1 MQIYFSLITLIMQ
14 TLFLIVKLSLVLTS
28 EGKKQI
34 NQNLTD
40 QMELFANSSAPQ
52 EPEVLCSALLCSNPL
67 PLTHRDLRL
76 NSYTTVQSKRG
87 L

>member
-1 MQIYFSLITLIMQ
+1 MQMP
-14 TLFLIVKLSLVLTS
+14 FLIVKLSLVLIS

-52 EPEVLCSALLCSNPL
+52 EPEVLRSALLCSNPL

-76 NSYTTVQSKRG
+76 NSYTTVQSKCG

>member
-76 NSYTTVQSKRG
+76 NSYTTVQSKCG